1 MKFRDCLQKY
11 AQQAGFVL
19 SEAQV
24 TQLEQYYELLIETN
38 KVMNL
43 TAITEVREVVLKH
56 ILDSFY
62 AYEPEIFNSGAKICD
77 LGTGAGFPGVP
88 LKVLQ
93 PKLDVVLMD
102 SLAKRLK
109 FLDQVI
115 ENLGLQQIVTCHLRA
130 EDAGRSKQHREQY
143 DLVCSRA
150 VARLQILA
158 EYCLP
163 LLQTG
168 GVFVAMKAS
177 NYQLEVEQAE
187 AALKILGG
195 KIIKIKQ
202 VQLPELEDKRVVI
215 YIKKERSTA
224 SVFTRSSSCSQL
236 HSSASL

>member
-93 PKLDVVLMD
+93 PTLDVVLMD

-115 ENLGLQQIVTCHLRA
+115 ENLALQQIVTCHLRA

-163 LLQTG
+163 LLKTG
-168 GVFVAMKAS
+168 GVFVALKAS

-224 SVFTRSSSCSQL
+224 KTYPRKAGIPEKNPL
-236 HSSASL
+236 

>member
-115 ENLGLQQIVTCHLRA
+115 DNLCLQ
-130 EDAGRSKQHREQY
+130 
-143 DLVCSRA
+143 
-150 VARLQILA
+150 
-158 EYCLP
+158 
-163 LLQTG
+163 
-168 GVFVAMKAS
+168 
-177 NYQLEVEQAE
+177 
-187 AALKILGG
+187 
-195 KIIKIKQ
+195 KIIFH
-202 VQLPELEDKRVVI
+202 
-215 YIKKERSTA
+215 KKL
-224 SVFTRSSSCSQL
+224 TRSYT
-236 HSSASL
+236 HDR